1 MECQKIEHELL
12 QRGCK
17 WVFQQPMASSVSRIW
32 EQMVRSAK
40 TALKAILGSQTVTDT
55 VLQMLLTEVER
66 MLNGRA
72 LTANSDDPK
81 DLQPLTPAHFL
92 MQRHTICLPPD
103 NSPRGCRNLGWVLE
117 TYAGPDGLVRVV
129 KVKTKDAVYMRPTQK
144 LCLLE
149 NDMN

>member
-1 MECQKIEHELL
+1 MGLPAAYGIQCVQNLGANGSEREDSTE
-12 QRGCK
+12 GD
-17 WVFQQPMASSVSRIW
+17 PRISNSHRHSFANA
-32 EQMVRSAK
+32 V
-40 TALKAILGSQTVTDT
+40 D
-55 VLQMLLTEVER
+55 R

-117 TYAGPDGLVRVV
+117 PYAGPDGLVRVV